1 MKRAI
6 YILTFY
12 MLAILS
18 PSFGQEHQSVKLS
31 DGSKIL
37 KSLRVS
43 NGLVLLTG
51 NEFYFNKNLNWKI
64 SYYSPHLTAR
74 YDVAVPNPKL
84 SGLYHSFLVASP
96 SGNNVYFV
104 RRGAGGLMGSPNT
117 QNIMRIDSAGISN
130 SLTLKRELDFG
141 RVNVVFADDNYL
153 YYVTKEKD
161 KQALNKHAF
170 PKLQFVRIANDKS
183 VSKIMLALPDPDP
196 DATEWSYLGN
206 TNVVSYF
213 VSRTLDDESYKTQKY
228 RVAVIDHD
236 GKLQDDFKF
245 EVNIK
250 DGKFISEYNY
260 CGNPGTEEVNNH
272 NIDVTSYSSTYMNA
286 NGGVT
291 TTTTIVYSPNAEAY
305 GNIMLDPQ
313 SNGFYVYG
321 LSGSSPTNAKSGKKH
336 SKKKEDNLSP
346 TGYYVYKFDADGKDV
361 WNYESKLNG
370 IDDYFKSKASFMS
383 RNIALNYG
391 LEGNLR
397 FQAFCKTN
405 ATTYDINPQS
415 GKPVSNYTNTFQNPV
430 TINDLGTCHKSGDK
444 TDLGKF
450 LTKPDKGDY
459 SQLSYRLGNNN
470 VVVRNFYK
478 DSKLELYGFM
488 DE

>member
-1 MKRAI
+1 MKRVI
-6 YILTFY
+6 YILTFTA
-12 MLAILS
+12 LVILS
-18 PSFGQEHQSVKLS
+18 PAFGQEHQSAKLA

-37 KSLRVS
+37 KAKNVP

-74 YDVAVPNPKL
+74 YDVAVPNAKL
-84 SGLYHSFLVASP
+84 SQLYHSCLVASP
-96 SGNNVYFV
+96 SGNNVYFI

-130 SLTLKRELDFG
+130 SLTLKHELDYG

-161 KQALNKHAF
+161 KEALNKHAF
-170 PKLQFVRIANDKS
+170 PKLQFVRVANDKS
-183 VSKIMLALPDPDP
+183 VSKVMLALPDPDP

-206 TNVVSYF
+206 TTVVSYF

-228 RVAVIDHD
+228 RVAVIDHE
-236 GKLQDDFKF
+236 GKLQDDFKI
-245 EVNIK
+245 EVNLK
-250 DGKFISEYNY
+250 DGKFIAGYNY
-260 CGNPGTEEVNNH
+260 CSNPGTEEVHNH
-272 NIDVTSYSSTYMNA
+272 NIDVTSYSSSYMNA
-286 NGGVT
+286 NGTMT
-291 TTTTIVYSPNAEAY
+291 TTTTVVYTPNAEAF

-313 SNGFYVYG
+313 TAGFYVYG
-321 LSGSSPTNAKSGKKH
+321 LSGTSPANAKSAKH
-336 SKKKEDNLSP
+336 SKKKEDNLAP
-346 TGYYVYKFDADGKDV
+346 TGYYVYKFDQDGKEN
-361 WNYESKLNG
+361 WSYESKLNG
-370 IDDYFKSKASFMS
+370 IDDYFKGKAGFMS
-383 RNIALNYG
+383 RNIALHYG

-397 FQAFCKTN
+397 FQAFDKNT

-415 GKPVSNYTNTFQNPV
+415 GKLVSNYTNTFSNPV
-430 TINDLGTCHKSGDK
+430 TLNDLGSCHKAGDK
-444 TDLGKF
+444 TDISKF

-470 VVVRNFYK
+470 VVVRNFYN